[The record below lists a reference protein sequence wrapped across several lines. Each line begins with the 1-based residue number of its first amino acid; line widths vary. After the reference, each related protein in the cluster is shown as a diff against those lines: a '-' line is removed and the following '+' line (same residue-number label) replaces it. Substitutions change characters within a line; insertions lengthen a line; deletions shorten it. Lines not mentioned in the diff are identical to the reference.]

1 MLTQDPQTPP
11 TTVPPSEVTGGSAG
25 LAAQYSEMRAVATAY
40 DTAGNRMR
48 DQAGLGARLLA
59 NGDLLESAILSPL
72 TFAEAEAAVA
82 WATTGPDGILVAS
95 LAWEADAV
103 LVRVTVEAF
112 EATDELVRV
121 TFEVVDY
128 TVGRVIGFTLASVLA
143 VALATAPVWVPALAV
158 TAGRASTLY
167 SLLPPGLQQRLRD
180 TGGEI
185 TDTLAEDLQ
194 AWVIDHPDVVQHLIN
209 GGGGLVDGFWDGL
222 APGLPLG
229 PFGIPLFTPTA
240 EGAAGVLAGLYPPD
254 GSPDVTVRGDLAS
267 PGGHQPT
274 PGSLADVLT
283 HLDAVNSWSTE
294 LNPENN
300 GTVEIQTWLGAD
312 GVPHHIVYLP
322 GTDDLTTLPWTMDGD
337 VRDMPTNF
345 LTVNGQSTAY
355 AQGILEAMHQA
366 GIASTDP
373 VLLAGHSQGG
383 IEAAWIASHSTEFNV
398 AQVVTAGSPVAA
410 MGTYPAGTQVLSL
423 ENHGDA
429 TPLVDGED
437 NRGAVNHVTVTFD
450 DRGPSI
456 GASHDLAH
464 YVNGA
469 AGVDASTHP
478 SLVAAVGD
486 LHGDGFLTGEQAEV
500 HSQAFQIT
508 RRP

>member
-1 MLTQDPQTPP
+1 MLTQDPQTGPTPVPP
-11 TTVPPSEVTGGSAG
+11 TPVPPSEVTGGSAG
-25 LAAQYSEMRAVATAY
+25 LAAQYAQMRAVATAY
-40 DTAGNRMR
+40 DTASNRMR

-82 WATTGPDGILVAS
+82 WATTGPDGILLAS

-112 EATDELVRV
+112 ETTDELVRV

-128 TVGRVIGFTLASVLA
+128 TVGRVIGFTLASVLLVA
-143 VALATAPVWVPALAV
+143 VTTAPVWLPALAV
-158 TAGRASTLY
+158 SE
-167 SLLPPGLQQRLRD
+167 
-180 TGGEI
+180 GGVI
-185 TDTLAEDLQ
+185 PDTLAEDLE
-194 AWVIDHPDVVQHLIN
+194 AWMIDHPDVVQHLIN

-222 APGLPLG
+222 TPGVPLG
-229 PFGIPLFTPTA
+229 PLGIPLFTPTA

-254 GSPDVTVRGDLAS
+254 GAPDVAVRGDLAS

-322 GTDDLTTLPWTMDGD
+322 GTDDLATLPWTMDGD

-345 LTVNGQSTAY
+345 LAVNGQSTAY

-366 GIASTDP
+366 GIAPTDP

-410 MGTYPAGTQVLSL
+410 IGTYPAGTQVLSL
-423 ENHGDA
+423 EHHGDV

-437 NRGAVNHVTVTFD
+437 NRDAVNHVTVTFD
-450 DRGPSI
+450 DHGPSL
-456 GASHDLAH
+456 GANHDLAH
-464 YVNGA
+464 YGNGA
-469 AGVDASTHP
+469 AGVDASAHP
-478 SLVAAVGD
+478 SLVAAVSD
-486 LHGDGFLTGEQAEV
+486 LRGDGFLTGEQAEV